1 MHTCCIL
8 PSQVVQVVCLPAG
21 FATEALY
28 TFLISALR
36 ARDTPTNTGRMV
48 NIVLNGNFLLF
59 FFYPKIIFGPMG

>member
-1 MHTCCIL
+1 M
-8 PSQVVQVVCLPAG
+8 VCLPAG

-59 FFYPKIIFGPMG
+59 FFLPENNFRTNGLKKHGPEEG